1 MGKIYLIVELNSDP
15 IRYKIGI
22 TKGDASKR
30 LKALQTGASNE
41 LLLLNEYHSNNY
53 RKIEG
58 ALHSK
63 YRRFSTEGG
72 KEWFELPDSDVLKF
86 EAECQRIDKQIKL
99 LQESGNPFL

>member
-1 MGKIYLIVELNSDP
+1 MGKIYLIVELNSSP

-22 TKGDASKR
+22 TKGDAYKR

-41 LLLLNEYHSNNY
+41 LLLLNEYHSPNY

-72 KEWFELPDSDVLKF
+72 KEWFELPDIEILKF
-86 EAECQRIDKQIKL
+86 ENECKIIDKQITI
-99 LQESGNPFL
+99 LQESGNPYI